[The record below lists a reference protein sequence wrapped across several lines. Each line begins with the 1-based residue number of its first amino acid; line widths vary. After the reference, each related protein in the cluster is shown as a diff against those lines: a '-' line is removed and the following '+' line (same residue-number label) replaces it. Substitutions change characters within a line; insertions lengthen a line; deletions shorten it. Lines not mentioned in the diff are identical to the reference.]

1 MTEGSG
7 MSEIKLLALI
17 ITYNRLP
24 LLKECIQAVLGQTWN
39 SFDILVIDNHS
50 TDGTWEYLQAL
61 EGKDS
66 ISFLR
71 QGQNTGGSGGF
82 HIGIREALRR
92 GYSHIWLMDDDTVP
106 DSHAAE
112 RLLSADRLLGKYG
125 FLVSLPIWKDG
136 SLCKMNLPLPGQF
149 RREKGRILQEGLLP
163 VRKATFVSMLL
174 KAEIVREVG
183 LPIKEFFIWGDDQE
197 YTERISKKYKCYLV
211 LSSVVQHKTKNNLG
225 SDISTDSPERIERY
239 FYAYRNELYIAK
251 RNGILSLG
259 FYFVRAFYS
268 LIKILL
274 FSKERKWT
282 RVLWLFRGIISGLTF
297 KPEPK

>member
-39 SFDILVIDNHS
+39 SFNILVIDNHS
-50 TDGTWEYLQAL
+50 TDGTWEYLQTL
-61 EGKDS
+61 EGKGA

-71 QGQNTGGSGGF
+71 LEQNTGGSGGF

-106 DSHAAE
+106 DIHAVE
-112 RLLSADRLLGKYG
+112 RLLSADRLLGEYG
-125 FLVSLPIWKDG
+125 FLVSLPVWKDG

-197 YTERISKKYKCYLV
+197 YTERISKKNKCYLV

-282 RVLWLFRGIISGLTF
+282 RVLWLFRGMTAGF
-297 KPEPK
+297 FFVPR

>member
-39 SFDILVIDNHS
+39 SFNILVIDNHS
-50 TDGTWEYLQAL
+50 TDGTWEYLQTL
-61 EGKDS
+61 EGKGG

-71 QGQNTGGSGGF
+71 LEQNTGGSGGF

-106 DSHAAE
+106 DIHAAE
-112 RLLSADRLLGKYG
+112 RLLSADRLLGEYG
-125 FLVSLPIWKDG
+125 FLVSLPVWKDG

-174 KAEIVREVG
+174 KADIVREVG
-183 LPIKEFFIWGDDQE
+183 LPIREFFIWGDDQE

-239 FYAYRNELYIAK
+239 YYAYRNELYIAK
-251 RNGILSLG
+251 RNGLLSLG

-274 FSKERKWT
+274 FSKEKKWT
-282 RVLWLFRGIISGLTF
+282 RVLWLFRGMIAGF
-297 KPEPK
+297 FFVPQ